1 MDFHP
6 DLEVALVMG
15 LPEAE
20 AATHPAGATVLPE
33 VASEDHQEDGTKG
46 MVEVDTTMDA
56 AVITMGKAEVV
67 QWPLGLALE

>member
-6 DLEVALVMG
+6 DLEVALVMD

-20 AATHPAGATVLPE
+20 AATHLAEATVLPE
-33 VASEDHQEDGTKG
+33 VASEDHKEDGTKG

-67 QWPLGLALE
+67 QSPLGLALE

>member
-15 LPEAE
+15 PPEAE
-20 AATHPAGATVLPE
+20 AAAHPAEATVLPG
-33 VASEDHQEDGTKG
+33 VALEDHEDGRTKG